1 MAHIL
6 YFVRHGQT
14 DWNAEHRLQGQSD
27 IDLNAIGRI
36 QAAANGRRLAELID
50 DSEAFDFVSSPMRR
64 ARETMEIAREQMG
77 LTPTNY
83 RLDKRL
89 VEVHFGD
96 WQGFTYAELE
106 RQIPDFAER
115 RERDKWNIVPPGEG
129 AESYAMLEARVKPWL
144 EGLDRPT
151 VCVAHGG
158 VARVIIKLTA
168 GLSGDEAAHLDIPQD
183 QILRVENSKMDWL

>member
-27 IDLNAIGRI
+27 IDLNAIGRM
-36 QAAANGRRLAELID
+36 QAGANGRQLAELILD
-50 DSEAFDFVSSPMRR
+50 PEAYNFVSSPMRR
-64 ARETMEIAREQMG
+64 ARETMEIARGQMG
-77 LTPTNY
+77 LLPNDY
-83 RLDKRL
+83 QLDPRL

-106 RQIPDFAER
+106 NQIPDFGNK
-115 RERDKWNIVPPGEG
+115 RERDKWNVVPPGAG
-129 AESYAMLEARVKPWL
+129 AESYAMLAERVRPWL
-144 EGLDRPT
+144 EALSRPT

-158 VARVIIKLTA
+158 VARVIFHLAA
-168 GLSGDEAAHLDIPQD
+168 GMSGPEAAHLDIPQD
-183 QILRVENSKMDWL
+183 QVLRVEDGKVEWV